1 MTVKE
6 LIEKLKDFP
15 QDMKI
20 GFWDGDGERANEV
33 YSTADRAGEPY
44 TLCYRLGNEMEP
56 FICYL
61 AEGSCD
67 GPEML
72 IL

>member
-6 LIEKLKDFP
+6 LIEKLKNFP
-15 QDMKI
+15 QDMKV
-20 GFWDGDGERANEV
+20 GFWDGDGAVENGFR
-33 YSTADRAGEPY
+33 TADRVGESY
-44 TLCYRLGNEMEP
+44 TLYYRLGNEMEP

-61 AEGSCD
+61 EEGSCD